1 MFCIHLFDR
10 FFLLLLCHILLL
22 LLLLILFI
30 LTPDPLIRIF
40 HFKLLITPINLL
52 TFIFSS
58 LFRLTLFLILLCC
71 FCTDHHL
78 SFIIKLH
85 MNLKLL
91 EHILVLLA
99 VEVVI
104 QLAISSEFL
113 LAWLTF
119 VFIHELFFG

>member
-1 MFCIHLFDR
+1 
-10 FFLLLLCHILLL
+10 
-22 LLLLILFI
+22 
-30 LTPDPLIRIF
+30 
-40 HFKLLITPINLL
+40 
-52 TFIFSS
+52 
-58 LFRLTLFLILLCC
+58 
-71 FCTDHHL
+71 
-78 SFIIKLH
+78 